1 MMDFL
6 LTMLNGGIKE
16 LLEYLSAHVITCLVP
31 AFFIAGAMAVIV
43 TKGAVIKY
51 FGVQAKRW
59 VAYTVASVSG
69 MLLAV
74 CSCTVLPLFAG
85 IYSLGAGLGPA
96 VTFLYS
102 GPAINI
108 LAISL
113 TGAAIG
119 WHMGV
124 ARGVGAVVFA
134 IIIGIIMS
142 LLFAKDEKRRMAEI
156 GDLPQETTEKPV
168 TFLIVF
174 FGIMVGILIISTSN
188 LEVWVKVALDLALIS
203 TLGVM
208 VYRYFAEGEFSL
220 WMEETW
226 GLVKLVVPTLMIGV
240 FLVGMVTSI
249 IPPALISNYVGENTL
264 TANFAASLIGALFYF
279 STLTE
284 VPIVKGLMDLG
295 MNQGPALALLL
306 SGPAVSIPN
315 LLVVY
320 RIMGLKRTAAYFVL
334 VVMMATLTGWLYG
347 YFFVL

>member
-1 MMDFL
+1 MMQFIL
-6 LTMLNGGIKE
+6 SMLHGGLNE
-16 LLEYLSAHVITCLVP
+16 LSNYLSAHVITCLVP
-31 AFFIAGAMAVIV
+31 AFFIAGAMAVLV

-59 VAYTVASVSG
+59 VAYGIASVSG

-85 IYSLGAGLGPA
+85 IYNLGAGLGPA
-96 VTFLYS
+96 ITFLYS

-119 WHMGV
+119 WNMGL
-124 ARGVGAVVFA
+124 ARGIGAVLFS

-142 LLFAKDEKRRMAEI
+142 FIFRKSENRRIEDMEA
-156 GDLPQETTEKPV
+156 LPEDNSEKPGI
-168 TFLIVF
+168 FLVVF
-174 FGIMVGILIISTSN
+174 FGVMVAILIISTSKLQPWAKIAIDIGLIN
-188 LEVWVKVALDLALIS
+188 SLAI
-203 TLGVM
+203 M
-208 VYRYFAEGEFSL
+208 VHHYFIKGEFRS

-226 GLVKLVVPTLMIGV
+226 SLVKMVVPTLLIGV
-240 FLVGMVTSI
+240 FLVGMVTAVL
-249 IPPALISNYVGENTL
+249 PPAWISSYVGGNTWQ
-264 TANFAASLIGALFYF
+264 ANFLAALVGALFYF

-306 SGPAVSIPN
+306 AGPAVSIPN
-315 LLVVY
+315 LLVVN
-320 RIMGLKRTAAYFVL
+320 RVMGFKRTAVYFLL
-334 VVMMATLTGWLYG
+334 VVVMAALTGWLYG
-347 YFFVL
+347 WLAG